1 MLSTRR
7 TKNEP
12 SACRPVPDQRSSDQA
27 GAEEVVTEAV
37 TEEDAV
43 GDAAVVVADEVT
55 VGEEAVAGAGDD
67 VFYIDNVLHLA
78 RGLGRYFPATVFNGL
93 IYRLPGEF
101 EVLYSVRG

>member
-12 SACRPVPDQRSSDQA
+12 SACRPVPDQRNSDLA
-27 GAEEVVTEAV
+27 GAEEAAAEAV

-55 VGEEAVAGAGDD
+55 VGEDVFAGAGDD
-67 VFYIDNVLHLA
+67 VFY
-78 RGLGRYFPATVFNGL
+78 
-93 IYRLPGEF
+93 
-101 EVLYSVRG
+101 